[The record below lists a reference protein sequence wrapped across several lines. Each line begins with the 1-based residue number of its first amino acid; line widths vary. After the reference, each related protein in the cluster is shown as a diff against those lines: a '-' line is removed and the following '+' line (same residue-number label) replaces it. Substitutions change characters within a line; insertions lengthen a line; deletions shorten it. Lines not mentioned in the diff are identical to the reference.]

1 MLQMKTTFSGRWPLM
16 EDDLKI
22 LKADY
27 LSSYWLDPTQIQ
39 KISLM
44 TELNCTEISIED
56 DLQWKNELKII
67 KVEYF
72 SNNFLDLTH
81 KFIQFNKNLKKIS
94 SVACFHLKSSIYV
107 YYVTETVSDLPKIF
121 YPWNRFAERKIFY
134 PGLVLALPI
143 FS

>member
-1 MLQMKTTFSGRWPLM
+1 M

-44 TELNCTEISIED
+44 TELNFTEISIED
-56 DLQWKNELKII
+56 DLQWKNDLKIL

-72 SNNFLDLTH
+72 SNNFLDLTQ
-81 KFIQFNKNLKKIS
+81 KFIQFIENLKEIS
-94 SVACFHLKSSIYV
+94 SVACYICFVHSFLSILV
-107 YYVTETVSDLPKIF
+107 YQ
-121 YPWNRFAERKIFY
+121 A
-134 PGLVLALPI
+134 
-143 FS
+143 

>member
-1 MLQMKTTFSGRWPLM
+1 M

-44 TELNCTEISIED
+44 TELNFTEISIED
-56 DLQWKNELKII
+56 DLQWKNDLKIL

-72 SNNFLDLTH
+72 SNNFLDLTQ
-81 KFIQFNKNLKKIS
+81 KFIQFIKNLKEIS

-107 YYVTETVSDLPKIF
+107 YCVTETVSDLPKI
-121 YPWNRFAERKIFY
+121 PRFRRKYFI
-134 PGLVLALPI
+134 PGIGSQKGKYFILVWLWTAP
-143 FS
+143 